1 MANDPDP
8 QTPGTSELA
17 RIVAP
22 HLLAF
27 GFPLYALAFLASGP
41 HEGAS
46 ALLFMLLPI
55 AHLLA
60 DRFGPKLR
68 RQPVPRVPAWPF
80 DGILYALAAF
90 QLLNMLLLA
99 RLFAT
104 QHFWTVD
111 GLVAILLVGATSGY
125 SAIVVAHEFIH
136 RRAAWQQQLG
146 RLLMCTAM
154 YEHFYSEHLRGH
166 HVRVSTSADPA
177 TARYGERFLPFY
189 LRTVPAQFVSAWQ
202 IEARRLGCDPGR
214 PWDPKL
220 LRSRVVHGL
229 AVEWGIAFAILGTC
243 GVGAFS
249 IFLLQALFASRAL
262 EVVNYF
268 EHWGL
273 ARSGPRIST
282 LDSWDTDSWITY
294 YSLTGLSRHADH
306 HAFGAR
312 PYQEL
317 RVHEESPRLPHG
329 YLALFPLVL
338 VRNASFQR
346 LMTAELERRQ
356 LGPFAP
362 GAAEV
367 GPRAPS

>member
-8 QTPGTSELA
+8 PTPGLSELA

-27 GFPLYALAFLASGP
+27 GFPLYALAFLSSAP
-41 HEGAS
+41 HEGAG
-46 ALLFMLLPI
+46 ALYFMLLPA
-55 AHLLA
+55 AHGLA
-60 DRFGPKLR
+60 DRFSPKLR
-68 RQPVPRVPAWPF
+68 RQPVPRIPAWPF
-80 DGILYALAAF
+80 DVILFALAAF
-90 QLLNMLLLA
+90 QLLNMVLLA

-104 QHFWTVD
+104 QHFWTLD

-125 SAIVVAHEFIH
+125 SAIVVAHELIH
-136 RRAAWQQQLG
+136 RRARWQQQLG
-146 RLLMCTAM
+146 RLLLCTTM
-154 YEHFYSEHLRGH
+154 YEHFYTEHLRGH
-166 HVRVSTSADPA
+166 HLRVATSADPA
-177 TARYGERFLPFY
+177 TARYGERFLTFY

-202 IEARRLGCDPGR
+202 IEARRLGCDDAR
-214 PWDPKL
+214 PWDPRL
-220 LRSRVVHGL
+220 WRSRVVHGL
-229 AVEWGIAFAILGTC
+229 VVEWGIAFVILSIC
-243 GVGAFS
+243 GLGAFA

-282 LDSWDTDSWITY
+282 LDSWDTDSWVTY
-294 YSLTGLSRHADH
+294 YSLTGLSRHSDH

-317 RVHEESPRLPHG
+317 RVHEETPRLPHG
-329 YLALFPLVL
+329 YLALFPLALVL
-338 VRNASFQR
+338 NTRFQR
-346 LMTAELERRQ
+346 LMTAELERRR

-362 GAAEV
+362 AAE
-367 GPRAPS
+367 RAG